1 MIFINFKRKFFRVI
15 GYIICAILIILCIVL
30 IISASAFGSQ
40 NSVNVFGA
48 NIYIVQKD
56 NIPDISK
63 GSAVIVK
70 RCSASDLNE
79 NNMVL
84 YMNGE
89 TPDLGYV
96 KSITRDEN
104 GLLTRVETGDMV
116 YDVPEANVV
125 GLAEYNSQILGAVI
139 SFIKTPLGV
148 FCIAVLPCIALILYD
163 ILRAFAAKKPLPEI
177 EPQVK
182 NVPTAE
188 DRTVYP
194 ASSSKLSVNSDGK
207 ASYSRVKTQSSVK
220 AADKVLFNYS
230 AKQHNKLA
238 PPIAEA
244 PKSANLS
251 AAEKDKDTPKTPMA
265 AALGSYVQNTKKPV
279 PFFKDN
285 TSNSGKE
292 PFFIKIKDQN
302 TDSGDE
308 NQYKPERNTVKKVT
322 EKPNDSLLLKDILD
336 KQTGSKP
343 SGAFGEK
350 TAERPLVGR
359 QNPNKAFFAQT
370 SEPTKPPQI
379 GFFGKNET
387 ARDSARSSTGR
398 RSSQILASKRVEDL
412 ISDDED
418 VHDRSRISETLID
431 DILSGMDK
439 KI

>member
-1 MIFINFKRKFFRVI
+1 MIFINFKKKFFRVI
-15 GYIICAILIILCIVL
+15 GYIICAILIILCIIL

-70 RCSASDLNE
+70 RCSAGELNE
-79 NNMVL
+79 NNMLL
-84 YMNGE
+84 YMNGD

-96 KSITRDEN
+96 KSISSDET
-104 GLLTRVETGDMV
+104 GLLTRVESGDMV
-116 YDVPEANVV
+116 YDVPEANIV
-125 GLAEYNSQILGAVI
+125 GLAEYNSKILGAVI

-163 ILRAFAAKKPLPEI
+163 ILRAIAAKKPLPEI

-182 NVPTAE
+182 NVPIAE
-188 DRTVYP
+188 ERTVYP
-194 ASSSKLSVNSDGK
+194 ASSSKISVNSDGK
-207 ASYSRVKTQSSVK
+207 ASYSRVKAQSNGK

-230 AKQHNKLA
+230 PKQQNKSVA
-238 PPIAEA
+238 PVGEV
-244 PKSANLS
+244 PKTANRS
-251 AAEKDKDTPKTPMA
+251 AAEKETDTPKTPMA
-265 AALGSYVQNTKKPV
+265 AALGSYMQNAKKPT

-285 TSNSGKE
+285 TKTNVKE
-292 PFFIKIKDQN
+292 PFFVKIKEQE
-302 TDSGDE
+302 TDTLDE
-308 NQYKPERNTVKKVT
+308 KRPEPESKTVKKAA
-322 EKPNDSLLLKDILD
+322 EKPGDSLLLKDILD
-336 KQTGSKP
+336 KQTGAKP
-343 SGAFGEK
+343 SAAFGDK

-359 QNPNKAFFAQT
+359 QNSNKAFFAQT

-379 GFFGKNET
+379 GLFGKNET
-387 ARDSARSSTGR
+387 SREAARPASGR

-418 VHDRSRISETLID
+418 VRDRSRISETLID